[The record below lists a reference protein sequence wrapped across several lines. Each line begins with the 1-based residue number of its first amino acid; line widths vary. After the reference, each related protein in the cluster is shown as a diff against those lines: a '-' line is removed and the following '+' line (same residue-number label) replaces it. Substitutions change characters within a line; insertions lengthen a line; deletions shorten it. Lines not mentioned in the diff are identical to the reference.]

1 MVGENKMIRVNEIKF
16 KLGEPLV
23 HAAILSKLSKKLKI
37 KKELILKYNI
47 IRESIDARKE
57 VVFSYVIDVDLADE
71 RDCIKRGFKQAPL
84 PFLSIDNSLTE
95 KQCDELKKEQMP
107 IVIGFGPAG
116 IFAALQLAKAGLKP
130 IVLEQGEDVD
140 SRTIT
145 VEKFWD
151 TGELN
156 TRSNVQFG
164 EGGAGTFSD
173 GKLTT
178 RIKDPRI
185 EMVMEVLVRNGAPQN
200 IIYKNKPHIG
210 TDLLKKTVKNIRLEI
225 ESLGGEIRFGTEV
238 TDLVISEH
246 DNSIK
251 GVVCSDGTTL
261 NSTYV
266 VAAVGHSSRKFYE
279 LLKSKNVA
287 MERKPFA
294 IGLRIEHPQ
303 VIINASQ
310 YGNNHVHDDLGAAEY
325 KLTNRTSSGRSVY
338 SFCMCP
344 GGEVVASASEE
355 GRLVVNGMSYYK
367 RDLYNANSALLVN
380 VDPSDLEGDC
390 VLEGIAFQRRLE
402 ESAYRAGGKDY
413 NAPVET
419 VGDFCGQNKSFD
431 DVKGI
436 YNKLGVNY
444 DHAFDAMKAT
454 YRPGIKPVKLKE
466 VLPGFA
472 FEALVESIPKFGQ
485 MIKGFDDPRAIL
497 TGIESRS
504 SAPVRILRE
513 SETMRSFSHRGLY
526 PSGEGAGYSGGITSS
541 AVDGVKVAEQIII
554 EMLK

>member
-1 MVGENKMIRVNEIKF
+1 MIRVNEIKF

-23 HAAILSKLSKKLKI
+23 HAAIIKKVSVKLKI

-47 IRESIDARKE
+47 IRESIDARKDI
-57 VVFSYVIDVDLADE
+57 VFSYTIDVEVAE
-71 RDCIKRGFKQAPL
+71 EKECIKQGFKQAPP
-84 PFLSIDNSLTE
+84 PFSPIEKSLAN
-95 KQCDELKKEQMP
+95 EQLDDLRKMQRP

-116 IFAALQLAKAGLKP
+116 IFAALQFARVGLRP

-140 SRTIT
+140 SRTLS
-145 VEKFWD
+145 VEKFWE

-185 EMVMEVLVRNGAPQN
+185 EMVMDVLVKNGAPEN

-210 TDLLKKTVKNIRLEI
+210 TDLLKKTVKNIRCEI
-225 ESLGGEIRFGTEV
+225 EDLGGEIRFDTEV
-238 TDLVISEH
+238 IDLLISEI
-246 DNSIK
+246 DGSIR
-251 GVVCSDGTTL
+251 GAVCSDGKIYE
-261 NSTYV
+261 SSFV
-266 VAAVGHSSRKFYE
+266 IAAVGHSSRKFYE
-279 LLKSKNVA
+279 LLKLKKVS

-310 YGNNHVHDDLGAAEY
+310 YGKNHIHDDLGAAEY
-325 KLTNRTSSGRSVY
+325 KLTYRTSKGRSVY

-355 GRLVVNGMSYYK
+355 GRVVVNGMSYYK

-380 VDPSDLEGDC
+380 VDPSDLGGDC
-390 VLEGIAFQRRLE
+390 VLEGIEFQRGLE
-402 ESAYRAGGKDY
+402 ERAYLAGGKDY
-413 NAPVET
+413 HAPSEAVAS
-419 VGDFCGQNKSFD
+419 FCGQNSPSN
-431 DVKGI
+431 DVKTI
-436 YNKLGVNY
+436 YEKLGVDY
-444 DHAFDAMKAT
+444 DRAFDGMKAT
-454 YRPGIKPVKLKE
+454 YRPGVRKVKLNE
-466 VLPGFA
+466 VLPNFV
-472 FEALVESIPKFGQ
+472 FEALEEAIPKFGQ

-504 SAPVRILRE
+504 SAPVRVLRDT
-513 SETMRSFSHRGLY
+513 ETMESLSHKGLY

-541 AVDGVKVAEQIII
+541 AVDGIKVAEQIII
-554 EMLK
+554 KMLK